1 MQLSTCREVKR
12 TNSVTGAGSDLKTI
26 GESLAGAEVDEV
38 ALVSQGFGLNSRVG
52 AQSSL
57 AVEEGTGL
65 DGVWSQDGGI
75 AATLVLAVVPVVA
88 VVAIVTIVAV
98 VSIIAIVVVIPLIVV
113 IVIVVIVVVLCSS

>member
-88 VVAIVTIVAV
+88 IVTIVAV